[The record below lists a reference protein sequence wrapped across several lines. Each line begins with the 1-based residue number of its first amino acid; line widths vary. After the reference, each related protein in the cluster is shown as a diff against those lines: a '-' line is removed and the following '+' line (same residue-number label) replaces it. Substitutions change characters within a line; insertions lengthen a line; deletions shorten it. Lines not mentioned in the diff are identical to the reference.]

1 MLISLCLLY
10 IQIQSTFQMHKS
22 LRIVCRIR
30 LIEIHNNYGC
40 LQSSQMQT
48 IKYFTSTLQ
57 GSYYNV
63 LDMDLFASQMV
74 KNVTIYFITF
84 SFDMVW
90 NKIAEFFQREKIKY
104 IVLCHIFTHSID

>member
-1 MLISLCLLY
+1 
-10 IQIQSTFQMHKS
+10 
-22 LRIVCRIR
+22 
-30 LIEIHNNYGC
+30 
-40 LQSSQMQT
+40 MQT

-84 SFDMVW
+84 IFDMVW
-90 NKIAEFFQREKIKY
+90 YKIAEFFSKRKDKIHCFMSHFY
-104 IVLCHIFTHSID
+104 SLY